1 MRSGFAM
8 IEILI
13 TLMVVAA
20 MIPITVLCIKPFEN
34 LLGFNE
40 EIQDQIAL
48 SQLRRILL
56 LSYEIKCDPEQI
68 TFVYQEKLRNLSC
81 INDHLILS
89 PGTQIFISNIDTAY
103 FIEEGNCIYIVY
115 ERQQKQYEKILCQ
128 TN

>member
-13 TLMVVAA
+13 TLMVVTG

-40 EIQDQIAL
+40 EIQDQIVL
-48 SQLRRILL
+48 SQMRRIFL
-56 LSYEIKCDPEQI
+56 LSYEIKYSPEQI
-68 TFVYQEKLRNLSC
+68 TFLYQEKRRTLSC
-81 INDHLILS
+81 INDHLVLS

-103 FIEEGNCIYIVY
+103 FIEKENCIYIVY
-115 ERQQKQYEKILCQ
+115 ERQKKQYEKILCKAY
-128 TN
+128 